1 MVRQFK
7 KVEYENLDT
16 NYSYGSLAIDI
27 WAQAEQE
34 QEPVREV
41 ESKPKKKRFRWR
53 FFKRAE
59 KPLVENERKI
69 RAKWNPNYMP
79 RLLKFTSA
87 IAFGMIMFTYFM
99 CVLLGHF
106 VVETQAQLVAMQHT
120 EAQLISEI
128 NEMQIAV
135 EQLKGPERIRDIA
148 MHKLNMVVATDNVY
162 VNAAKVKTVGECYR
176 DACSRNQ
183 SIFYALGK

>member
-1 MVRQFK
+1 MVRE
-7 KVEYENLDT
+7 VRVIEYENLDT
-16 NYSYGSLAIDI
+16 NYSYGSLAEDI

-34 QEPVREV
+34 QEPVHEV
-41 ESKPKKKRFRWR
+41 ENKPKKKRFRWK

-59 KPLVENERKI
+59 KPLVENERKV

-87 IAFGMIMFTYFM
+87 VAFGIVMFAYVS
-99 CVLLGHF
+99 CVALGNLIIG
-106 VVETQAQLVAMQHT
+106 TQTELVAMQHA
-120 EAQLISEI
+120 EARLISEI
-128 NEMQIAV
+128 SEMQIAV

-162 VNAAKVKTVGECYR
+162 VNVAKVKTVGECYR
-176 DACSRNQ
+176 EARSQNE